1 MAVVGTLVTW
11 SPGDVIP
18 STGMNSNFAD
28 LKASI
33 NTALFTDTAGAVTV
47 QHTYSAPN
55 PFAFSHADWTDGA
68 LAYTSSDNLTA
79 LALGAANA
87 VLTSNG
93 TVPGWT
99 DGLLDAHIRAEA
111 AIVASKIAGGT
122 FAAGT
127 YSFAGSTIDGTPT
140 WGSDQAITLS
150 TAAQPNVTSLGT
162 LSALRVDHVRID
174 RHTIDATSGALHL
187 KPAAGYAIVLD
198 GTINVDA
205 GVVTGATSI
214 TSTKFVGNVTG
225 NVTGSSGSTTGN
237 AATATALA
245 RARTINGVSFNGT
258 ANITVRAAA
267 ATLTGARLA
276 AGVTASSLTSL
287 GTIAVFEGGSGH
299 FTGRVGIGVAVP
311 TGHAL
316 HVKSAKSGFEGLNVE
331 MTHATNPRGV
341 RIYYSGTAPDSSS
354 RNFLTCTDT
363 IGNRTQI
370 RSDGDVWTSDSGVLT
385 SDESIKEN
393 IVDATSKLADVLAL
407 RVINFNWSTEFH
419 PAGATQLK
427 KRIGLGASDV
437 EAIFPSLVELV
448 TQRSAVRDAHGNV
461 IRPAVMKKAV
471 RQGAI
476 GPPILI
482 KAFQE
487 YVAQTDGRI
496 ATLEAEI
503 AALSS

>member
-1 MAVVGTLVTW
+1 MAVVGNLVTW

-28 LKASI
+28 LKTSI
-33 NTALFTDTAGAVTV
+33 NTALFTDTAGTVTV
-47 QHTYSAPN
+47 KHTYSAPN

-79 LALGAANA
+79 LALGVANA

-99 DGLLDAHIRAEA
+99 AGLLNAHIRAGA

-122 FAAGT
+122 FGAGT
-127 YSFAGSTIDGTPT
+127 YSFAGSTINGTPT
-140 WGSDQAITLS
+140 WGSSQAITLS
-150 TAAQPNVTSLGT
+150 AAAQPNVTSLGT
-162 LSALRVDHVRID
+162 LTALQVGNVRINGN
-174 RHTIDATSGALHL
+174 TIDATSGALNL
-187 KPAAGYAIVLD
+187 TPAAGSAIVLD

-214 TSTKFVGNVTG
+214 TSTTFVGNVTG

-245 RARTINGVSFNGT
+245 NARTINGVSFDGT
-258 ANITVRAAA
+258 ANITATAAA
-267 ATLTGARLA
+267 GTLTGTTLKSTV
-276 AGVTASSLTSL
+276 VTSSLTSL

-299 FTGRVGIGVAVP
+299 FTGRVGIGVAAP
-311 TGHAL
+311 TGHFL
-316 HVKSAKSGFEGLNVE
+316 HVKSPANGIGGLAVE
-331 MTHATNPRGV
+331 MTHATNPRGI
-341 RIYYSGTAPDSSS
+341 RIYYSGGAPDSASQD
-354 RNFLTCTDT
+354 FLTCLDT
-363 IGNRTQI
+363 LGNRTRI
-370 RSDGDVWTSDSGVLT
+370 RSDGDVWTSDSGVLS

-437 EAIFPSLVELV
+437 EAIFPTLVELV
-448 TQRSAVRDAHGNV
+448 TQRSAVRDAQGEI

-496 ATLEAEI
+496 ATLEAEV
-503 AALSS
+503 AALSP

>member
-33 NTALFTDTAGAVTV
+33 NTALFTDTAGTVTV

-99 DGLLDAHIRAEA
+99 AGLLNAHIRAEA

-122 FAAGT
+122 FGAGT

-140 WGSDQAITLS
+140 WGSSQAITLS
-150 TAAQPNVTSLGT
+150 AAAQPNITSLGT
-162 LSALRVDHVRID
+162 LTALRVDHVRINGN
-174 RHTIDATSGALHL
+174 TINATAGALHL

-245 RARTINGVSFNGT
+245 NARTINGVSFNGT

-267 ATLTGARLA
+267 GTLTGATLKSTV
-276 AGVTASSLTSL
+276 VTSSLTSL

-299 FTGRVGIGVAVP
+299 FTGRVGIGVVP
-311 TGHAL
+311 TSYAL
-316 HVKSAKSGFEGLNVE
+316 HVKSARSGAEGLGVE

-341 RIYYSGTAPDSSS
+341 RIYYSGGAPDSNTQ
-354 RNFLTCTDT
+354 NFLTCTDT
-363 IGNRTQI
+363 ISNRTTI
-370 RSDGDVWTSDSGVLT
+370 RSDGDVWTSDSGVLS

-437 EAIFPSLVELV
+437 EAIFPTLVELV
-448 TQRSAVRDAHGNV
+448 TQRSAVRDAQGEI

-487 YVAQTDGRI
+487 YVAQTNGRI

-503 AALSS
+503 TALSP